1 MRARTDL
8 SVSRGGPW
16 VWLAAAVWLW
26 AGQVALG
33 QTQAPAAGAS
43 PLLGLTAGEKIP
55 QERIQEIYLRIL
67 ADWSAGEVEGAPDKL
82 IELETAVVSD
92 EEPRTRQVLLQAESE
107 VIKQVG
113 GADLEVL
120 VPIAVLH
127 HEAYQ
132 RLLERGARGRALAMM
147 HTRNM
152 ARNLALLYREQS
164 GSEGAALVASR
175 ILTSLGGLL
184 LESSQQL
191 PAGEMFQTA
200 VELDGRNTAAALAL
214 ASIYEKNAQ
223 AESAVK
229 LLRRL
234 LEIDPGHTEGRF
246 RLAMNLKRLDR
257 TDEAQKILEELVAAE
272 DSSWVTSLAFQEL
285 ARLHGER
292 ERTSAAEKVLRS
304 GLERFPQDARLHI
317 QLASVLDRR
326 GEPGEAALLVEKV
339 LTLPQGESD
348 AARFLYNTVRPE
360 MFAEARSFLAE
371 NSRSRLPM
379 LAQALGVPTAAGS
392 EVGR

>member
-1 MRARTDL
+1 MRARIES

-16 VWLAAAVWLW
+16 LAVAIWLW
-26 AGQVALG
+26 AGQVVPA
-33 QTQAPAAGAS
+33 QTPAPAAGAS
-43 PLLGLTAGEKIP
+43 PLLGLTAGERIP
-55 QERIQEIYLRIL
+55 PERIQEIYLQIL

-92 EEPRTRQVLLQAESE
+92 EEPRTREVLLRAEGE

-127 HEAYQ
+127 HESYR
-132 RLLERGARGRALAMM
+132 RLLDRGGRGHALAMM
-147 HTRNM
+147 HTRTM

-164 GSEGAALVASR
+164 GSEGASLVASR

-191 PAGEMFQTA
+191 SAGEMFQA
-200 VELDGRNTAAALAL
+200 AIELDGHNTAAALAL

-223 AESAVK
+223 SESAVK

-234 LEIDPGHTEGRF
+234 VEAAPEHVEGRL
-246 RLAMNLKRLDR
+246 RLAMGLKRLDR
-257 TDEAQKILEELVAAE
+257 IDEAQKILEELVATE
-272 DSSWVTSLAFQEL
+272 DSSWATSLAFQEL
-285 ARLHGER
+285 ARLHGEK
-292 ERTSAAEKVLRS
+292 ERTSAAEKVLRA

-348 AARFLYNTVRPE
+348 SARYLYNAVRPE
-360 MFAEARSFLAE
+360 MFAEARVFLDE

-379 LAQALGVPTAAGS
+379 LSQALGVPTAAGS

>member
-1 MRARTDL
+1 MRARIVS

-16 VWLAAAVWLW
+16 LAVAVWLW
-26 AGQVALG
+26 AGQVVVG
-33 QTQAPAAGAS
+33 QAPAPAAGAS

-55 QERIQEIYLRIL
+55 PERIQEIYLRIL

-92 EEPRTRQVLLQAESE
+92 EEPRTREVLLRAQNE

-127 HEAYQ
+127 HESYR
-132 RLLERGARGRALAMM
+132 RLLDRGERGHALAMM
-147 HTRNM
+147 HTRTM
-152 ARNLALLYREQS
+152 AKNLALLYREQS
-164 GSEGAALVASR
+164 GSEGASLVASR

-184 LESSQQL
+184 LESAQQL
-191 PAGEMFQTA
+191 SAGEMFQA
-200 VELDGRNTAAALAL
+200 ALELDGRNTAAALAL

-223 AESAVK
+223 SESAVK

-234 LEIDPGHTEGRF
+234 VEAAPEHTEGRL
-246 RLAMNLKRLDR
+246 RLAMGLKRLDR
-257 TDEAQKILEELVAAE
+257 VAEAQKILEELVAAE
-272 DSSWVTSLAFQEL
+272 DSSWVTSLVFQEL
-285 ARLHGER
+285 ARLHSEK
-292 ERTSAAEKVLRS
+292 ERTSAAEKVLRA
-304 GLERFPQDARLHI
+304 GIERFPQDARLHI

-326 GEPGEAALLVEKV
+326 GEPGEAAVLVEKV
-339 LTLPQGESD
+339 LSFPQGESD
-348 AARFLYNTVRPE
+348 SARYLYNAVRPE
-360 MFAEARSFLAE
+360 NFAEARLFLDE

-379 LAQALGVPTAAGS
+379 LSQALGVPTAAGS

>member
-1 MRARTDL
+1 MRARIES

-16 VWLAAAVWLW
+16 VWLAAAIWLGGSQ
-26 AGQVALG
+26 AASG
-33 QTQAPAAGAS
+33 QTPAPAPGPS
-43 PLLGLTAGEKIP
+43 PLLGLTAGQEIP
-55 QERIQEIYLRIL
+55 PEQIQQIYLRIL
-67 ADWSAGEVEGAPDKL
+67 ADWSAGEVEKAPDKL

-92 EEPRTRQVLLQAESE
+92 EEPKTRQTLLQAENE

-127 HEAYQ
+127 HEAYR
-132 RLLERGARGRALAMM
+132 RLLERGGRGHALAMM
-147 HTRNM
+147 HTRTM
-152 ARNLALLYREQS
+152 AKNLALLYREQA

-175 ILTSLGGLL
+175 ILTSLGGMLL
-184 LESSQQL
+184 KSSQQL
-191 PAGEMFQTA
+191 GAGEMFQA
-200 VELDGRNTAAALAL
+200 ALELDGRNTAAALAL
-214 ASIYEKNAQ
+214 SSIYEKNAQ
-223 AESAVK
+223 YETAVK
-229 LLRRL
+229 HLRRL
-234 LEIDPGHTEGRF
+234 VEADPAHVEGRF
-246 RLAMNLKRLDR
+246 RLAMGLKRLDR
-257 TDEAQKILEELVAAE
+257 IEEAQKILEELTASE

-285 ARLHGER
+285 ARLHSEK

-317 QLASVLDRR
+317 QLAAVLDRR

-348 AARFLYNTVRPE
+348 SARFLYNTVRSE
-360 MFAEARSFLAE
+360 LFAESRSFLDE

-379 LAQALGVPTAAGS
+379 LSQALGVPTGVGS

>member
-1 MRARTDL
+1 MRARIES
-8 SVSRGGPW
+8 SVSRGGPR
-16 VWLAAAVWLW
+16 VWLAAAIWLW
-26 AGQVALG
+26 AGQVVLG
-33 QTQAPAAGAS
+33 QTPAPAAGAS

-55 QERIQEIYLRIL
+55 PERIQEIYLRIL
-67 ADWSAGEVEGAPDKL
+67 ADWSAGEVEKAPDKL

-92 EEPRTRQVLLQAESE
+92 EEPKTRQVLLQAQNE

-127 HEAYQ
+127 HEAYE
-132 RLLERGARGRALAMM
+132 RLLDRGGRGHALAMM
-147 HTRNM
+147 HTRTM

-164 GSEGAALVASR
+164 GSEGASLVASR

-191 PAGEMFQTA
+191 SAGEMFQA
-200 VELDGRNTAAALAL
+200 AIELDGRNTAAALAL

-223 AESAVK
+223 YESAVK
-229 LLRRL
+229 ILRRL
-234 LEIDPGHTEGRF
+234 VEAAPAHTEGRL
-246 RLAMNLKRLDR
+246 RLAMGLKRLDR
-257 TDEAQKILEELVAAE
+257 TEEAQTILEELVAAG

-285 ARLHGER
+285 ARLHSER
-292 ERTSAAEKVLRS
+292 ERTSAAEKVLRA
-304 GLERFPQDARLHI
+304 GVERFPQDARLHI

-326 GEPGEAALLVEKV
+326 GEPGEAAVLVEKV
-339 LTLPQGESD
+339 LTLSQGESD
-348 AARFLYNTVRPE
+348 AARYLYNAVRPE
-360 MFAEARSFLAE
+360 IFAEARSFLDE

-379 LAQALGVPTAAGS
+379 LSQALGVPTAAGS